1 MHELS
6 LIQDLLQKIEQ
17 VAQEHQATKVT
28 GVAVRLGALTHL
40 SPDHFREHFEEAVM
54 GTVAEGASLEV
65 EVDTDTEDPSAQDIL
80 LVSVD
85 AEV

>member
-17 VAQEHQATKVT
+17 VAREHQATQVT
-28 GVAVRLGALTHL
+28 GVTVRLGALTDL
-40 SPDHFREHFEEAVM
+40 SADHFREHFETAAV
-54 GTVAEGASLEV
+54 GSLAEGATLEV
-65 EVDTDTEDPSAQDIL
+65 EVDTDTEDPNAQDIL

>member
-40 SPDHFREHFEEAVM
+40 SADHFREHFEEAAVGSLM
-54 GTVAEGASLEV
+54 EGATLEI
-65 EVDTDTEDPSAQDIL
+65 EVDTDIEDPNAHDIL
-80 LVSVD
+80 LMSVD

>member
-40 SPDHFREHFEEAVM
+40 SADHFREHFEQAVA
-54 GTVAEGASLEV
+54 GSLAEGATLEI
-65 EVDTDTEDPSAQDIL
+65 EVNPDTEDPNAQDIL

>member
-17 VAQEHQATKVT
+17 VAEEHQATKVT

-40 SPDHFREHFEEAVM
+40 SADHFREHFEEAAVGSLM
-54 GTVAEGASLEV
+54 EGATLEI
-65 EVDTDTEDPSAQDIL
+65 EVDTDTEDPNAQDIL
-80 LVSVD
+80 LMSVD